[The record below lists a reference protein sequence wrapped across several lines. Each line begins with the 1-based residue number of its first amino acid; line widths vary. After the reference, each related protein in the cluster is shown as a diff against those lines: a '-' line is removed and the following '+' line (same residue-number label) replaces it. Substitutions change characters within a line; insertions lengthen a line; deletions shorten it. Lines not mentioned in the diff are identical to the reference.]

1 MILTEKG
8 SGPEMPYHAEITRIG
23 ALALFDLK
31 GPQDD
36 LRHWASPL
44 PAFPDTANTL
54 TPGRP
59 ELLCIGRAHWLL
71 RAPLADEA
79 ALETQLRPTQ
89 APESISI
96 VQISDTTCFFEITGP
111 DADQILSIAS
121 SLDTHPTVFPTNG
134 ATYSE
139 AFGLKALIS
148 RTQGGF
154 LVGVEQSFGDMI
166 EDYFAKAMR

>member
-8 SGPEMPYHAEITRIG
+8 SGPEMPYHAHITRIG
-23 ALALFDLK
+23 GLALFDLK
-31 GPQDD
+31 GPPDD

-44 PAFPDTANTL
+44 PAFPDTVNTL
-54 TPGRP
+54 TPGPP
-59 ELLCIGRAHWLL
+59 ELLYIGRAHWLL

-79 ALETQLRPTQ
+79 ALETQLKPTQ

-96 VQISDTTCFFEITGP
+96 VQISDTTCFFAITGP

-121 SLDTHPTVFPTNG
+121 SLDMHPTAFPATG

-139 AFGLKALIS
+139 TFGLKALIS
-148 RTQGGF
+148 RLHDGF
-154 LVGVEQSFGDMI
+154 LIGVEQSFGDMI
-166 EDYFAKAMR
+166 EDYFTRAMR